1 VEKNK
6 SKQKGHKRS
15 YSESLSALKKELR
28 ALTFEPI
35 YGESLKEIAAKLTTK
50 IQEIVES
57 YGYEV
62 EFSERAK
69 KEVEGDV
76 YYFIYPLKIK
86 TKHST
91 KKIYLEV
98 EYLIYDENAWMGIIT
113 DIK

>member
-1 VEKNK
+1 MEKNK
-6 SKQKGHKRS
+6 SKQKGRKRS
-15 YSESLSALKKELR
+15 YSESLTTLKKELK

-35 YGESLKEIAAKLTTK
+35 YGESLKEIVAKLTTK
-50 IQEIVES
+50 IQDIIES

-62 EFSERAK
+62 EFSDRAK

-86 TKHST
+86 TKHGT

-113 DIK
+113 DVK

>member
-1 VEKNK
+1 VENNK
-6 SKQKGHKRS
+6 SKQKARKRL

-35 YGESLKEIAAKLTTK
+35 YGESLKEIAAKLTAK

-69 KEVEGDV
+69 KEVEGDI

-98 EYLIYDENAWMGIIT
+98 EYLIYDENTWMGIVT
-113 DIK
+113 DVR

>member
-1 VEKNK
+1 MEKHK
-6 SKQKGHKRS
+6 PKQKVRKRT
-15 YSESLSALKKELR
+15 SESIVTLKKELK

-35 YGESLKEIAAKLTTK
+35 YGESLKEIVTKLTTK
-50 IQEIVES
+50 IQEIIES

-62 EFSERAK
+62 EFPERAK

-91 KKIYLEV
+91 KKVYLEV

-113 DIK
+113 DVK